1 MPIGA
6 GIATRGPRNLLRQI
20 REAMAGASPAQ
31 ERLDKVVRIIAQSMV
46 AEVCS
51 IYLRRGSG
59 ELELFATEGLN
70 REAVHATRLRPGEG
84 LVGEVARMAQPISLS
99 DAPAHPAFSYRP
111 ETGEDPYHAFLG
123 APLLRGGR
131 AIGVLVAQNRAERRY
146 DEDEVEDIQTIA
158 MVLAETVASGELLAQ
173 DELRDIEVAPHRP
186 ERLKGQRFS
195 EGLAFGHVVLHEA
208 PLPPERL
215 LAENQQVE
223 EIRLREALIALKADV
238 DHMLEGGLGNLA
250 GPSFEVL
257 ETYRMFADDR
267 GWNRSLEEAVKNGLT
282 AEAAVDRVRNEHRA
296 RFAQARD
303 PYIKERL
310 HDFEDLANRLLRIL
324 AGDKPGDRDL
334 PDDAILVARNLGPAD
349 LLEYPRHKLKGLL
362 LEEGSAASHAAIVAR
377 ALQIPCVGRLMG
389 LRDRLSEGDLVIAD
403 GETAEAHLRPRPD
416 MLQAVQSRM
425 AVRDQRRAEFTRLR
439 DVPAITLD
447 GTRVTLLTNAGL
459 AVDLE
464 NLDETGAEG
473 IGLFRTEFQFMV
485 SDALPRLDVQTDL
498 YRLVLDA
505 AGDRPVTFRT
515 LDVGGDKV
523 LPYLDQAREE
533 NPALGRRA
541 IRLGLDRPALLR
553 MQLRALLAA
562 GAGRELRVM
571 FPMIATVD
579 EFRAARELVDAECDW
594 ARRRGRALPQVLR
607 IGAMVECP
615 SLLWHLDALLPL
627 TDFISVGTNDLLQY
641 MFAAD
646 RTNPLV
652 SERYDPLSPPAL
664 RALAEI
670 QRKCVDTGTPVSV
683 CGELAGR
690 PLEAFALLTLG
701 FHRLSA
707 PAGGVGPVKR
717 MILSADLGPAKR
729 AMTSLLASSAGSVRN
744 EIESLARKLNVAL

>member
-1 MPIGA
+1 
-6 GIATRGPRNLLRQI
+6 
-20 REAMAGASPAQ
+20 MAGAAPAQ
-31 ERLDKVVRIIAQSMV
+31 ERLDTVVRIIAQSMV

-51 IYLRRGSG
+51 IYLRRASG
-59 ELELFATEGLN
+59 ELELFATQGLKPD
-70 REAVHATRLRPGEG
+70 AVHNTRLRPGEG
-84 LVGEVARMAQPISLS
+84 LVGEVARSAAPISLS
-99 DAPAHPAFSYRP
+99 DAPSHPSFSYRP

-131 AIGVLVAQNRAERRY
+131 AIGVLVVQNRSERRY

-158 MVLAETVASGELLAQ
+158 MVLAETVASGELLGQ

-186 ERLKGQRFS
+186 ERLKGQRFA
-195 EGLAFGHVVLHEA
+195 EGLAYGHVVLHEA
-208 PLPPERL
+208 PVAPENL

-223 EIRLREALIALKADV
+223 EIRLREALIGLKANIDG
-238 DHMLEGGLGNLA
+238 MLEGGAGKLG
-250 GPSFEVL
+250 GQSFEVL

-267 GWNRSLEEAVKNGLT
+267 GWNRSLEEAVRTGLT

-296 RFAQARD
+296 RFAKARD

-310 HDFEDLANRLLRIL
+310 HDFEDLANRLLRVL
-324 AGDKPGDRDL
+324 AGDNPGERDL
-334 PDDAILVARNLGPAD
+334 PDDAILIARNLGPAD
-349 LLEYPRHKLKGLL
+349 LLEYPRHKLRGLL

-377 ALQIPCVGRLMG
+377 ALGIPCVGRLQG
-389 LRDRLSEGDLVIAD
+389 LRDRLSESDLVIVD
-403 GETAEAHLRPRPD
+403 GETGEAYLRPRPD
-416 MLQAVQSRM
+416 MLAAIQSRM
-425 AVRDQRRAEFTRLR
+425 EVRHQRQAEFAKLR
-439 DVPAITLD
+439 DVPAVTVD
-447 GTRVTLLTNAGL
+447 GQRISLLTNAGL

-464 NLDETGAEG
+464 NLDATGAEG

-485 SDALPRLDVQTDL
+485 SEELPRLDSQTAL
-498 YRLVLDA
+498 YKLVLDT

-515 LDVGGDKV
+515 LDIGGDKV
-523 LPYLDQAREE
+523 LPYLETEREE

-541 IRLGLDRPALLR
+541 IRLGLDRPGLLR
-553 MQLRALLAA
+553 LQLRALLTAA
-562 GAGRELRVM
+562 AGRELRVM

-579 EFRAARELVDAECDW
+579 EFRAARELVDVECAW
-594 ARRRGRALPQVLR
+594 ARRRGRALPALLR
-607 IGAMVECP
+607 VGAMIECP

-627 TDFISVGTNDLLQY
+627 TDFVSIGTNDLFQY

-652 SERYDPLSPPAL
+652 SDRYDPLSPPAL

-670 QRKCVDTGTPVSV
+670 QRKCADTGTPVSV

-701 FHRLSA
+701 FTRLSA

-717 MILSADLGPAKR
+717 MILSTDLTAARRGMA
-729 AMTSLLASSAGSVRN
+729 SLLGSSSASVRG
-744 EIESLARKLNVAL
+744 ELETLARKLNVAI